1 MGNKFAGALLR
12 PHGLAL
18 KVMMEMGM
26 PVNDIFDAAKEA
38 GRQLVKDG
46 KMSPET
52 LKSVSRE
59 LLPLQMYVGIVNQK
73 FRESLDVLEKK

>member
-1 MGNKFAGALLR
+1 MR

-46 KMSPET
+46 KMSTET

-59 LLPLQMYVGIVNQK
+59 LLPLEMYVGIVNQK
-73 FRESLDVLEKK
+73 FRESLDALEKK